1 MLTNRVF
8 AHKSPDTPFFD
19 GREDYPLCRYREKWY
34 HLAGKGDRVK
44 MNRREFLAGAVA
56 SAGLAGCVG
65 VSGDGLE
72 CHPRHAQLPSAPISG
87 SGKRRILFGACRSS
101 VEDVTIMRDLGYDFW
116 EWSAG
121 AAFDPAKDDE
131 WWKRQK
137 DEIAKRPLPLRSCN
151 GFIPGKFRL
160 TGPNANHA
168 PALDYAEKVL
178 RRADEIGVKTIV
190 FGSGG
195 ARNVPGDFTGKDRPD
210 LEKGTRQYADFC
222 RELAKRVADMK
233 TTAVVIE
240 PLRPNESN
248 IINYVFQGLAIC
260 REVNSPRLRQLADIF
275 HMMMG
280 GDPASAIVEAGPLLG
295 HCHIADY
302 ETRQFPGHN
311 PRETCRLSPYFKA
324 LEAIGYAGGVSCECG
339 WGDEKDFAKNAKTAI
354 ETMKGLL

>member
-1 MLTNRVF
+1 
-8 AHKSPDTPFFD
+8 
-19 GREDYPLCRYREKWY
+19 
-34 HLAGKGDRVK
+34 

-222 RELAKRVADMK
+222 RELAKRVADLK

-339 WGDEKDFAKNAKTAI
+339 WGDDKDFAKNAKTAI

>member
-1 MLTNRVF
+1 MTVENGIIYCVIKHQV
-8 AHKSPDTPFFD
+8 ADDSE
-19 GREDYPLCRYREKWY
+19 GRHQESERTEKVT
-34 HLAGKGDRVK
+34 D
-44 MNRREFLAGAVA
+44 RREFLIGSLAV
-56 SAGLAGCVG
+56 AGLAGCAG
-65 VSGDGLE
+65 VSGDDLP
-72 CHPRHAQLPSAPISG
+72 CHSRHAPLPGAPITG
-87 SGKRRILFGACRSS
+87 GGKGRILFGACRSS

-116 EWSAG
+116 EWGAG

-151 GFIPGKFRL
+151 AFIPGSFRL
-160 TGPNANHA
+160 TGPNADHA

-210 LEKGTRQYADFC
+210 LEKGTHQYADFC
-222 RELAKRVADMK
+222 RELVKRVADLK
-233 TTAVVIE
+233 TTVVVIE

-248 IINYVFQGLAIC
+248 IVNYVFQGLAIC
-260 REVNSPRLRQLADIF
+260 REVDSPRLMQLADIF

-280 GDPASAIVEAGPLLG
+280 GDSPHAIITAGELLK
-295 HCHIADY
+295 HVHIAEY
-302 ETRQFPGHN
+302 GSRLFPGHD
-311 PRETCRLSPYFKA
+311 PAFVERLRPFFAA
-324 LEAIGYAGGVSCECG
+324 LRMAGYAGGVSCECG
-339 WGDEKDFAKNAKTAI
+339 WGDAKDFAKNAKTAI